1 MSPKQT
7 RSPSDREILLTRVV
21 DAPRALVWKIWTD
34 PEHAPKWWGPTGFTT
49 LTQEMDVC
57 AGGRWRFVM
66 RGPDGRDYPNLIT
79 YLEVEAPARIV
90 YQHGGEAGLEPVN
103 FQTIVTLEELGPT
116 QTRVTLHSIFP
127 SAEARDFVVREY
139 GAIEGG
145 KQHLARMAEHAVAL
159 ADRAAGGSAGGTRDF
174 VLHRVLA
181 APRALVWEVWTGLEH
196 LARWFGPKGCTLE
209 GCTLDL
215 RIGGT
220 FLYCMRFPGAPAHW
234 GKWVFREIVPGERL
248 VFVVSFANE
257 AGESVRAPF
266 DETWPLCM
274 LSIVTFEDH
283 AGIGGGTVVTL
294 RWSALDATPEEQKTF
309 DDGHS
314 SMRGGWTGT
323 FEQLDGY
330 LAAR

>member
-1 MSPKQT
+1 MSTSQT
-7 RSPSDREILLTRVV
+7 QSPSDREIVLTRVV
-21 DAPRALVWKIWTD
+21 DAPRSLVWKIWTD
-34 PEHAPKWWGPTGFTT
+34 PEHAPQWWGPTGFTT
-49 LTQEMDVC
+49 LTKEMDVR

-66 RGPDGRDYPNLIT
+66 RGPDGRDYENLIR
-79 YLEVEAPARIV
+79 YLEVEEPARIV
-90 YQHGGEAGLEPVN
+90 YEHGGEKGLEPVS

-127 SAEARDFVVREY
+127 SAKAKAFVVDTY
-139 GAIEGG
+139 NAIEGG
-145 KQHLARMAEHAVAL
+145 KQHLARMAEHAVAF
-159 ADRAAGGSAGGTRDF
+159 ADRAGGTRDF

-181 APRALVWEVWTGLEH
+181 APRALVYEVWTGLEH

-209 GCTLDL
+209 GCKLDL
-215 RIGGT
+215 RIGGS

-234 GKWVFREIVPGERL
+234 GKWVFREIVPNERL
-248 VFVVSFANE
+248 VFVVSFSNA
-257 AGESVRAPF
+257 AGEVVRAPF
-266 DETWPLCM
+266 EDTWPLRM
-274 LSIVTFEDH
+274 LSSVTFEDH

-309 DDGHS
+309 DDGHA

-323 FEQLDGY
+323 FEQLEEY